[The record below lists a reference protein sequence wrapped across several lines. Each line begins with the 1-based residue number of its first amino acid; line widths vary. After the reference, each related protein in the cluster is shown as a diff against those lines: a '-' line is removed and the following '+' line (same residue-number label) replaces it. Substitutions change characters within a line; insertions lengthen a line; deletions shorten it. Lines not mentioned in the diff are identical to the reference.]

1 MCKIKYVITTH
12 IITFAQSDR
21 RDKLSRARS
30 FTWSSLIKSEVRTEI
45 PETKF
50 SDDALKKRMERARKM
65 FRIFN
70 TIGKEKIAQVKSI
83 PPGLCHCRSFK
94 RA

>member
-1 MCKIKYVITTH
+1 MV
-12 IITFAQSDR
+12 
-21 RDKLSRARS
+21 
-30 FTWSSLIKSEVRTEI
+30 KSEVRKEI

-65 FRIFN
+65 FRIFG

-83 PPGLCHCRSFK
+83 PPYFILNLTVDDTDYVIAEVLKGSGST
-94 RA
+94 